1 MANAIVPFINSS
13 ENQGS
18 INFAI
23 LYLSFN
29 TPFSYPVPPT
39 YQLSQYCDF
48 TVKHAF
54 FLSGNGRYDRGDV
67 SIVLA
72 PITSGNPTLLDELK
86 LNFMG
91 YGTGGNHDNL
101 NITPVLNESA
111 QTLTLNFGYNSALG
125 NSATFNL
132 VCMLLG

>member
-1 MANAIVPFINSS
+1 MANAIVPFIDSS

-18 INFAI
+18 TKFAI

-29 TPFSYPVPPT
+29 IPFSYPVPPT
-39 YQLSQYCDF
+39 YRLSQYCDF
-48 TVKHAF
+48 TVKHVF
-54 FLSGNGRYDRGDV
+54 FLSGNGRYDRGNA

-72 PITSGNPTLLDELK
+72 PVASGNPTLLDDLN

-91 YGTGGNHDNL
+91 YGTSGNSDNL

-111 QTLTLNFGYNSALG
+111 QTLILNLGYNSTLG